1 MDWMPVGL
9 IGLGALTL
17 ADLVIFRTVFPPRPV
32 QDTLLRIINALAWV
46 FGAILLIFGFV
57 LLLAK

>member
-17 ADLVIFRTVFPPRPV
+17 ADLVIFRTVFPQRTV